1 MNKYN
6 IIKIIGEINERL
18 SRRRIWIEESKKI
31 CKEKVEA
38 KRKKWDTILLDSRL
52 DNIKHAVLR
61 DDEYTKE
68 YAQEMLDA
76 ILAEKSKK

>member
-1 MNKYN
+1 MRIRK
-6 IIKIIGEINERL
+6 
-18 SRRRIWIEESKKI
+18 IWIEESKKI